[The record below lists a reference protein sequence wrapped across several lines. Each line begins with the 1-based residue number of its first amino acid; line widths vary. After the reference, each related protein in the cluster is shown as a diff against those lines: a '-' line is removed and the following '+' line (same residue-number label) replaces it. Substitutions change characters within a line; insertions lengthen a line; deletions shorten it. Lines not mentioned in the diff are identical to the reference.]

1 MKNNIKKVIAFVIFG
16 LTFCLALGFASPD
29 VEVYAK
35 KKKDPTPAPTSAPKP
50 TKATNVPCR

>member
-1 MKNNIKKVIAFVIFG
+1 MKNNIRKVIAFVIFG

-35 KKKDPTPAPTSAPKP
+35 KKKDPTPAPVGVYA
-50 TKATNVPCR
+50 